1 MGRTCK
7 WGLSEGELSMF
18 NHNVFCEWYQHFSI
32 FSFSMVSSK
41 EHPLHPHCQA
51 CMPILPNWLA
61 VWDKDNVSPLGRKQA
76 FLCPTKSFRC
86 HVSNIEKYHFR
97 TQLFSRSCFLRDSR
111 EDGHYNVL
119 VLCVGGMLVSNAR
132 ILSSNSSEDR
142 VIEYYKK
149 LNGQTRGQAI
159 VK

>member
-1 MGRTCK
+1 MVV
-7 WGLSEGELSMF
+7 
-18 NHNVFCEWYQHFSI
+18 NHLTWVLGAKLGSSIRAGVFLISI
-32 FSFSMVSSK
+32 
-41 EHPLHPHCQA
+41 LHYFWRKSPQKNKKIENKIKTLMCRKLY
-51 CMPILPNWLA
+51 MPARDPR
-61 VWDKDNVSPLGRKQA
+61 KSPSDEEKYTV
-76 FLCPTKSFRC
+76 C
-86 HVSNIEKYHFR
+86 NIEKYHFR